1 MGIVRAATKPNMT
14 IRTIKAITA
23 IGLSIAD
30 LINEFIIVLLFYPD
44 LFHFLVWLGFF
55 GEPSSFLF

>member
-1 MGIVRAATKPNMT
+1 MT

-30 LINEFIIVLLFYPD
+30 LINEFINVLLFYFD
-44 LFHFLVWLGFF
+44 LLH
-55 GEPSSFLF
+55 